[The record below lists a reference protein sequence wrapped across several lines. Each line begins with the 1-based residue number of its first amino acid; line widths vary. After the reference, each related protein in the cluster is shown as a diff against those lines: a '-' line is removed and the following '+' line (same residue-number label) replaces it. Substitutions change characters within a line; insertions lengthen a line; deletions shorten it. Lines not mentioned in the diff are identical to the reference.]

1 MLRQAYTA
9 LNLSAPRQGLH
20 EITDEIDSWV
30 RDQAIGTGLL
40 TIFCRHTSASLLIQ
54 ENAASAARRD
64 LETYFSRIAPV
75 DPALYTHN
83 DEGPDDMPAHLRSA
97 LTQTQLSIP
106 VEDGRMVLGT
116 WQGIYL
122 FEHRREPSRR
132 QIALH
137 LVGA

>member
-1 MLRQAYTA
+1 MLRQASTT
-9 LNLSAPRQGLH
+9 LNLSGPRQGLH

-30 RDQAIGTGLL
+30 RDQDFGTGLL

-64 LETYFSRIAPV
+64 LETYFSRIAPE

-83 DEGPDDMPAHLRSA
+83 DEGPDDMSAHIRTVLTNPDLTVPVSNGKCA
-97 LTQTQLSIP
+97 LGI
-106 VEDGRMVLGT
+106 

-122 FEHRREPSRR
+122 CEFDGPRERK
-132 QIALH
+132 IIVTVL
-137 LVGA
+137 